1 MLPPKLFVRPLS
13 QGVGYLG
20 PHSSRAPHIP
30 LLLSRM
36 AQGRMLYHL
45 FVQAM
50 QIVASIVGVP
60 LTLLENA
67 PGPGRQIKAKALT
80 RTTRTKARGRL
91 FRSSKGGS
99 ISPLLQNSRKKHQ

>member
-20 PHSSRAPHIP
+20 PHSNRAPHIP

-60 LTLLENA
+60 LTSLENA
-67 PGPGRQIKAKALT
+67 PGLG
-80 RTTRTKARGRL
+80 
-91 FRSSKGGS
+91 
-99 ISPLLQNSRKKHQ
+99 